1 MLASKKLCHQKYRT
15 PTYGTGFTA
24 FSGHL
29 RGLAVSRSRGL
40 AVSRSRGLAV
50 SRSRGQLR
58 RNPFRGKASFFPASS
73 AEILPALRWV
83 DRGDGKG
90 FGFLAVDTVPDYVD
104 TAPIPPAA
112 ATWKY
117 KAIYRL
123 HDEQVGQWSAVV
135 SLAVG
140 T

>member
-1 MLASKKLCHQKYRT
+1 
-15 PTYGTGFTA
+15 
-24 FSGHL
+24 
-29 RGLAVSRSRGL
+29 
-40 AVSRSRGLAV
+40 
-50 SRSRGQLR
+50 
-58 RNPFRGKASFFPASS
+58 
-73 AEILPALRWV
+73 V

-117 KAIYRL
+117 KVIYRL
-123 HDEQVGQWSAVV
+123 HDEQVGQWSAFV

-140 T
+140 GEVRFNPMFRSLYIQTKPQLCFS